1 MAAAHQKT
9 AGRMKAANS
18 GPNGNVID
26 PQALK

>member
-9 AGRMKAANS
+9 AERLKAANS
-18 GPNGNVID
+18 GPNQTTID